1 MATAA
6 PKRYSNLGHFVSRN
20 QWRADDNQPS
30 LPKQYLTLAASAWSK
45 SHWSLA
51 QSKHMIGFSYSRSR
65 TSWRHSTPV
74 PKSIIANF
82 RATNVTS
89 SLQVPRM
96 STRRSCGRKSK
107 SYLNWPSDTSL
118 PNVGSSYF
126 QKTESWIDQSPG
138 RSAPD
143 LPRKPCSV
151 LGFSGIV
158 DARVRVARLRF
169 SRENRAWFLSS
180 MLGSAQV
187 RAGFAEKT
195 LLRAV

>member
-1 MATAA
+1 MLGSAQVRACFAEKTVLCGKGFLAKCSGPHRSAPNLPRKSWSVAGFWANARVRAA
-6 PKRYSNLGHFVSRN
+6 PRRFCREHRAPCWFLGKMLIGPAQN
-20 QWRADDNQPS
+20 RAR
-30 LPKQYLTLAASAWSK
+30 
-45 SHWSLA
+45 
-51 QSKHMIGFSYSRSR
+51 FC
-65 TSWRHSTPV
+65 
-74 PKSIIANF
+74 
-82 RATNVTS
+82 ATC
-89 SLQVPRM
+89 L
-96 STRRSCGRKSK
+96 G
-107 SYLNWPSDTSL
+107 
-118 PNVGSSYF
+118 
-126 QKTESWIDQSPG
+126 PG

-151 LGFSGIV
+151 LGFSAIV